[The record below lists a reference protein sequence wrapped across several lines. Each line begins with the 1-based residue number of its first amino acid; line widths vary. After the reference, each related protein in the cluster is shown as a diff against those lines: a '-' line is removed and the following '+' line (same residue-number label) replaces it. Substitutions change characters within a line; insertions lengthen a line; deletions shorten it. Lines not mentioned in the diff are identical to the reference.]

1 MISFIFAG
9 SVQDVANTVFSISLM
24 LNNVDSGVR
33 NGYLEWGGGIGD
45 DKDVTEFNMA
55 QLMPAP

>member
-1 MISFIFAG
+1 MSATP
-9 SVQDVANTVFSISLM
+9 NTVFSISAM

-45 DKDVTEFNMA
+45 NKNVAEFNMA
-55 QLMPAP
+55 QLMPASGS